1 MNNYPLIYIK
11 NVALF
16 HNPKTKQC
24 YITV

>member
-16 HNPKTKQC
+16 DNPKSATYLYK
-24 YITV
+24 T